1 MATLNID
8 IDLDDILYDL
18 SSREKQQLVD
28 LLYEDDY
35 VPKKLEQQ
43 IDEYYNKSINES
55 EFISNLLKI
64 KDNYINLS
72 IEEIELFNK
81 IGGRL

>member
-8 IDLDDILYDL
+8 IDLDDILF
-18 SSREKQQLVD
+18 
-28 LLYEDDY
+28 EDDY
-35 VPKKLEQQ
+35 IPKKLEKQ
-43 IDEYYNKSINES
+43 IDEYYNKSINEC

-64 KDNYINLS
+64 KDNYINLNN
-72 IEEIELFNK
+72 EEIELINK